1 MGASRQLCIIHRAR
15 SSLPIPPG
23 NHRPNW
29 IVTIGTRLPHPLICL
44 HLHPVTQDSGF
55 DFRVYNGGA
64 KTEPQGPCL
73 PVLLPPGPLRFE
85 AVIAGFFPSFLTR
98 RAEPS
103 TFGRFSTTFSSAQVA
118 CTGVSP
124 LDSWRFLFQLSP
136 STPCTSMA
144 AVGVLGPALLAPLD
158 RHAPPSPLLNEGV
171 FGCERE
177 TERSDAD
184 DERDEREGE
193 MEAV

>member
-23 NHRPNW
+23 NRRPNW

-85 AVIAGFFPSFLTR
+85 AVIAGFFPSFLPR

-103 TFGRFSTTFSSAQVA
+103 TFGRFSTTFWVA